1 MKNIRKHK
9 ILAWILAAVLMIT
22 SCPASV
28 FADVIPTESGS
39 EQQAVLTEGEPES
52 SESVIEEAPA
62 ESTDENQ
69 AAEADSSQSEDVGS
83 ETVQENQ
90 EGSEQVESEQA
101 EAPKEEQAA
110 PKEEQT
116 ASKEESA
123 KAKDATDS
131 GKASAAKAP
140 AAKTDSSAE
149 KKDEAE
155 EEEGREAPLVGK
167 EGSIALDSMTTSMTA
182 SATPSS
188 NVGRGDEISL
198 RIGFTLDNDR
208 VSEAA
213 TYEYWTYDLSAV
225 VGEGQTILSL
235 NDGDTGNLYE
245 GSSVRGYYVV
255 DGTMLKLFVDEE
267 WLNSGLQN
275 VSGTFNLSAKLNE
288 EKNQSQDEATIPLP
302 GTTGVKITFEDRT
315 LNSTKKVGV
324 TADAL
329 SEKNDG
335 GIVQVIDNGDGTYTL
350 YYSISVKPNTDQSKL
365 SVSDLLGGGQML
377 NVESLKLNGQPA
389 DFAIAQYGNGFMLD
403 LGPTKRDTEYVITYS
418 TTISSEELGK
428 NQTNEATW
436 SWDGEQQKDRD
447 DQHDDHQR
455 CVQGAHADA
464 ARGCALLFHVCPCHS
479 ATSSI

>member
-28 FADVIPTESGS
+28 FADAIPTESGT
-39 EQQAVLTEGEPES
+39 EQQAVLTEGAPES
-52 SESVIEEAPA
+52 SEAVIEEAPA
-62 ESTDENQ
+62 ENTDENQ

-83 ETVQENQ
+83 ETVQENP
-90 EGSEQVESEQA
+90 EGTGQVESEHA

-235 NDGDTGNLYE
+235 NGGDTGNL
-245 GSSVRGYYVV
+245 
-255 DGTMLKLFVDEE
+255 
-267 WLNSGLQN
+267 
-275 VSGTFNLSAKLNE
+275 
-288 EKNQSQDEATIPLP
+288 
-302 GTTGVKITFEDRT
+302 
-315 LNSTKKVGV
+315 
-324 TADAL
+324 
-329 SEKNDG
+329 
-335 GIVQVIDNGDGTYTL
+335 
-350 YYSISVKPNTDQSKL
+350 
-365 SVSDLLGGGQML
+365 
-377 NVESLKLNGQPA
+377 
-389 DFAIAQYGNGFMLD
+389 
-403 LGPTKRDTEYVITYS
+403 
-418 TTISSEELGK
+418 
-428 NQTNEATW
+428 
-436 SWDGEQQKDRD
+436 
-447 DQHDDHQR
+447 
-455 CVQGAHADA
+455 
-464 ARGCALLFHVCPCHS
+464 
-479 ATSSI
+479 